1 MYCTYLHL
9 WLDLV
14 KMLFQRPT
22 LIFLGCLLT
31 ADISCCLAANAL
43 LPPTD
48 LIIDRLD
55 FKSAVK
61 QTTSHL
67 IWTILTWINYIFI
80 FIKIQYRSPVVD
92 ALLVLVFNRHE
103 QTGNM
108 ELAEALSR
116 WVFKEAGVLRVG
128 AVTHHPV
135 GETTPPA
142 AYTITDLVVSLRL
155 VIHMNIRHLEYV
167 CVAWVSGC
175 VFVCVYISISVKLS
189 HAGVQHRHWDAVWG
203 PLGSIWWRWYSAGVC
218 EDRPLC
224 QDLSQEK
231 WYVAVIIKI

>member
-1 MYCTYLHL
+1 
-9 WLDLV
+9 
-14 KMLFQRPT
+14 MLFQRPT

-31 ADISCCLAANAL
+31 AAISYCLAVNAL

-48 LIIDRLD
+48 KQVIDWLN

-61 QTTSHL
+61 QTTSHQ
-67 IWTILTWINYIFI
+67 IWMTLTWLNYILI
-80 FIKIQYRSPVVD
+80 FIKIPYQSPVVD
-92 ALLVLVFNRHE
+92 VLLVVVFDRHE

-142 AYTITDLVVSLRL
+142 AYTITDLVVSLRSM
-155 VIHMNIRHLEYV
+155 IHMNIHHLEYV
-167 CVAWVSGC
+167 CLAWISGC
-175 VFVCVYISISVKLS
+175 VFVCVYIYISISVKLS

-203 PLGSIWWRWYSAGVC
+203 PLGSIWWRWYSAWVC
-218 EDRPLC
+218 EDRPLR
-224 QDLSQEK
+224 QDLPQEK
-231 WYVAVIIKI
+231 WYVAVIITIHSPDELT